1 VTTRLI
7 VVSYLPAIVLAVLGL
22 VLLLVLLVR
31 TSKVLRVFNQTASMV
46 ATNTQDR
53 AGLIRARSAA
63 LRVAF
68 AQRRRSPENQ

>member
-1 VTTRLI
+1 VP
-7 VVSYLPAIVLAVLGL
+7 YLPTVVLVAIGLLLL
-22 VLLLVLLVR
+22 VLLLVR
-31 TSKVLRVFNQTASMV
+31 TVKVLRGFQQTASMV

-68 AQRRRSPENQ
+68 AQRRRKPENQ

>member
-1 VTTRLI
+1 MP
-7 VVSYLPAIVLAVLGL
+7 YLPTVVLVAAG
-22 VLLLVLLVR
+22 LLLLAVLLVR
-31 TSKVLRVFNQTASMV
+31 TTRVLRAFKQTASMV

-68 AQRRRSPENQ
+68 AERRRKPENQ

>member
-1 VTTRLI
+1 MP
-7 VVSYLPAIVLAVLGL
+7 YLPTVVLVAIGL
-22 VLLLVLLVR
+22 LLLVILLVR
-31 TSKVLRVFNQTASMV
+31 TVKVLRGFKQTASMV

-68 AQRRRSPENQ
+68 AERRRKPENQ

>member
-1 VTTRLI
+1 MP
-7 VVSYLPAIVLAVLGL
+7 YLPTVVLVAIGLLLL
-22 VLLLVLLVR
+22 VLLLVR
-31 TSKVLRVFNQTASMV
+31 TVKVLRGFKQTASMV

-68 AQRRRSPENQ
+68 AERRRKPENQ

>member
-1 VTTRLI
+1 MP
-7 VVSYLPAIVLAVLGL
+7 YLPTVVLVAIGL
-22 VLLLVLLVR
+22 LLLVVLVVR
-31 TSKVLRVFNQTASMV
+31 TAKVLRGFKQTASMV

-68 AQRRRSPENQ
+68 AQRRRKPENQ

>member
-1 VTTRLI
+1 VI
-7 VVSYLPAIVLAVLGL
+7 DVPYLPPVVLAAIG
-22 VLLLVLLVR
+22 VLLLVILLVR
-31 TSKVLRVFNQTASMV
+31 TIKVLRGFKQTASMV

-68 AQRRRSPENQ
+68 AERRRKPEKQ

>member
-1 VTTRLI
+1 
-7 VVSYLPAIVLAVLGL
+7 VSYLPTIVLTALGL

-31 TSKVLRVFNQTASMV
+31 TVKVLRAFKQTASMV

-68 AQRRRSPENQ
+68 AERRRSPENQ